1 MRRRAPADRD
11 ARRAADAWRCG
22 EAGVHGDMIS
32 SLRWTAA
39 ARCRFAR
46 RARRADPAHTADA
59 RQMLRNPI
67 HMAREKTAFDAP
79 QTVPRPARRC
89 IGPRV
94 VAIAD
99 NAADKHGGQ
108 TRRTTRFPSRS
119 RDEAAREIDHAFR
132 EAAGTGRAHEAS
144 RAADGAT
151 PCRHARRSSSAPARY
166 PRSGPAASPE
176 YPISKSVL
184 LNERFPVFTI
194 CDEWHWIAD

>member
-32 SLRWTAA
+32 SLRWTVA

-46 RARRADPAHTADA
+46 RARRADPAHTAAA

-79 QTVPRPARRC
+79 QTVSRPARRC

-94 VAIAD
+94 IAIAD

-108 TRRTTRFPSRS
+108 HDFLHAAATKRRARSITRFVRRPERGGPMKRAAPPMARRPAVTRVVRRVRPPDIRDPGRPHRRNIPSRKV
-119 RDEAAREIDHAFR
+119 
-132 EAAGTGRAHEAS
+132 
-144 RAADGAT
+144 
-151 PCRHARRSSSAPARY
+151 C
-166 PRSGPAASPE
+166 
-176 YPISKSVL
+176 
-184 LNERFPVFTI
+184 
-194 CDEWHWIAD
+194 C

>member
-11 ARRAADAWRCG
+11 ARRAADARRCG

-46 RARRADPAHTADA
+46 RARRADPAHTAAA

-108 TRRTTRFPSRS
+108 HDFLHAAATKRRARSITRF
-119 RDEAAREIDHAFR
+119 ARRPER
-132 EAAGTGRAHEAS
+132 GGPMK
-144 RAADGAT
+144 RAA
-151 PCRHARRSSSAPARY
+151 PPMARRPAVTRVV
-166 PRSGPAASPE
+166 RECAR
-176 YPISKSVL
+176 PISAI
-184 LNERFPVFTI
+184 RAGR
-194 CDEWHWIAD
+194 IAGISHLEKCAVKRAIPGIYDLRRMALDCRLITS

>member
-22 EAGVHGDMIS
+22 EAGVHGDMIF

-46 RARRADPAHTADA
+46 RARRADPAHTAAA

-108 TRRTTRFPSRS
+108 HDFLHAAATKRRARSITRFVRRPER
-119 RDEAAREIDHAFR
+119 
-132 EAAGTGRAHEAS
+132 GGRLMHEAS
-144 RAADGAT
+144 RATDGAT